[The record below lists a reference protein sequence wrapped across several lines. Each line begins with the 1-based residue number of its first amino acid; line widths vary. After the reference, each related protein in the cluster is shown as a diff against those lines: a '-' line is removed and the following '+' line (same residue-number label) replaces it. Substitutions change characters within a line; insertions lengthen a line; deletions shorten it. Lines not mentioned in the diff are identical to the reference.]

1 MNNGWEPHAR
11 QEKVITVPDTVFEK
25 FYGGAAGGG

>member
-1 MNNGWEPHAR
+1 MSEWRPHLR
-11 QEKVITVPDTVFEK
+11 QEAVISAPDSIFEK